1 MLCNFVWDPDRVFFI
16 IPYLR
21 HPVMWYGVLFALG
34 FIVGY
39 FLVRK
44 ILANFLTTWNL
55 SEAEA
60 EKEALRLTDQ
70 GIVIIVIGALL
81 GARLGHIIF
90 YGWHYYKEHPLDV
103 FKVWEGGLASHGG
116 AIGVLIALIIFVWMN
131 RKQEP
136 RLTLLMVLDL
146 VVIPTAFVGCCIRI
160 GNFINQEITGIPTSL
175 PWGVTFLHPIDGIR
189 GVPLH
194 PVQLYEALFYL
205 LVFFFLL
212 TLWLRDRRTLG
223 TGLITG
229 WFFLLVFGFRFMV
242 EYLKMPQNEA
252 FDANG
257 WIKMGQL
264 LSIPFA
270 LAGIGLLINYYA
282 RKKR

>member
-1 MLCNFVWDPDRVFFI
+1 MLCSFVWDPDRVFFI

-34 FIVGY
+34 FIIGY

-44 ILANFLTTWNL
+44 ILADFLTNSKL
-55 SEAEA
+55 PRKEA

-70 GIVIIVIGALL
+70 GIVLIVIGALV
-81 GARLGHIIF
+81 GARLGHVFF
-90 YGWHYYKEHPLDV
+90 YGWHYFKHHPQDI

-116 AIGVLIALIIFVWMN
+116 AIGVIIALVFFIWMN
-131 RKQEP
+131 RKRRP
-136 RLTLLMVLDL
+136 RFTFLMAIDV
-146 VVIPTAFVGCCIRI
+146 VVIPTALVGCFIRI

-175 PWGVTFLHPIDGIR
+175 PWGVTFLHPLDGIP
-189 GVPLH
+189 GVAVH

-205 LVFFFLL
+205 LVFCVLL
-212 TLWLRDRRTLG
+212 ALWLRDRSTLG
-223 TGLITG
+223 NGLLTG
-229 WFFLLVFGFRFMV
+229 WFFVLVFGFRFVV
-242 EYLKMPQNEA
+242 EYLKTPQNDA

-264 LSIPFA
+264 LSIPFV
-270 LAGIGLLINYYA
+270 LAGACLLFNYYA

>member
-1 MLCNFVWDPDRVFFI
+1 MLCSFQWDPDRVFFV

-21 HPVMWYGVLFALG
+21 HPVMWYGLLFALG
-34 FIVGY
+34 FIAGY

-44 ILANFLTTWNL
+44 ILAGFLIQSNL
-55 SEAEA
+55 PSAEA

-70 GIVIIVIGALL
+70 GIVFIVIGALV
-81 GARLGHIIF
+81 GARLGHVFF
-90 YGWHYYKEHPLDV
+90 YGWDYFSQYPLDI

-116 AIGVLIALIIFVWMN
+116 AIGILLALAFFVWLH
-131 RKQEP
+131 RKQTP
-136 RLTLLMVLDL
+136 KLTFLMVLDL
-146 VVIPTAFVGCCIRI
+146 VVIPTAFAGCCIRI

-175 PWGVTFLHPIDGIR
+175 PWGVAFMHPIDGLP
-189 GVPLH
+189 GVPVH

-212 TLWLRDRRTLG
+212 LLWRRDRTTLG
-223 TGLITG
+223 SGLISG
-229 WFFLLVFGFRFMV
+229 SFLTLVFGFRFV
-242 EYLKMPQNEA
+242 IEYLKMPQNDA

-264 LSIPFA
+264 LSIPFV
-270 LAGIGLLINYYA
+270 LIGIYLLFNYYA